1 MKNLIL
7 AVVLTL
13 VASAQIAL
21 SESIFVG
28 RVISVVPN
36 EGAIFGVDPSLSAVN
51 GAVAV
56 PRSPVF
62 VYGDFSGCVDGD
74 LFRIFAEPH
83 GTYTYTTVMGANS
96 TVQAFS
102 LYHLTRLPNQ

>member
-7 AVVLTL
+7 AVVLTF
-13 VASAQIAL
+13 VAVPVAL
-21 SESIFVG
+21 SESVFVG
-28 RVISVVPN
+28 QLISVVPN
-36 EGAIFGVDPSLSAVN
+36 QGAIFSVDRPLSEAQ

-56 PRSPVF
+56 PDSPVF
-62 VYGDFSGCVDGD
+62 VYGNFTGCVDGS
-74 LFRIFAEPH
+74 LFRIFAKPT

-102 LYHLTRLPNQ
+102 LYHLTRLR